1 MIIRKQADSGCA
13 LTRRFALL
21 AALGLLAGVAGS
33 GIAAGPDSNERLREF
48 MQQVRPQ
55 PFASQAGEQAVREA
69 ATVTPARLQERAE
82 LLKQGESALARLDVA
97 AALNAFERAAL
108 ILHAADTEIALV
120 RGYMQAG
127 DYRRALAFGAHTAGA
142 HLDVVG
148 GSLLYVWLLN
158 AGGQPAIAQRLLAD
172 AKTHMPGNPAVAA
185 VQQQIDSG
193 APVASGQLLDL
204 PARLAP
210 YGSMKGLPSTARVVG
225 SAVLLPGGGQ
235 ALVPLGLLP
244 ASGRLWLRNG
254 LGQLVRASV
263 DQRWSASSLAR
274 VRLER
279 ALPVAE
285 TMRLAASDAFPGS
298 PGFAVEYTRSP
309 DATPA
314 WPILRSGFLGAVQGD
329 SGQRLLGIDM
339 PAGAR
344 GGPVFDGA
352 GQLIGMALPASGK
365 GSVKGDSKGNGKG
378 GDRLVPVSELK
389 KILADMSAIQPPD
402 AQPGLPGVLPRS
414 SADAI
419 YESSLK
425 TSLQV
430 ITAP

>member
-1 MIIRKQADSGCA
+1 MTRQLPSNRNT
-13 LTRRFALL
+13 LTRPIAFVLSVLLVL
-21 AALGLLAGVAGS
+21 AAGTAGASSPAGNAPLTS
-33 GIAAGPDSNERLREF
+33 SDRLRHF
-48 MQQVRPQ
+48 MEQVRPQ
-55 PFASQAGEQAVREA
+55 PSGSQAGGQAVREA
-69 ATVTPARLQERAE
+69 VAVSPARLKERAD
-82 LLKQGESALARLDVA
+82 LLKTGEAALAGLNVASALD
-97 AALNAFERAAL
+97 AFERAAL

-120 RGYMQAG
+120 RGHMQAG

-142 HLDVVG
+142 HLDVMG
-148 GSLLYVWLLN
+148 GSLLYAWLLH
-158 AGGQPAIAQRLLAD
+158 AGGQPAIAQRLLAAAD
-172 AKTHMPGNPAVAA
+172 ARMPGNAGVAA

-193 APVASGQLLDL
+193 TPVASGQLLNL

-210 YGSMKGLPSTARVVG
+210 YGSMKGLPRTARVVG
-225 SAVLLPGGGQ
+225 SAVLLPGGSQ

-263 DQRWSASSLAR
+263 DQRWSVSSLAR

-279 ALPVAE
+279 PLPVAE

-298 PGFAVEYTRSP
+298 PGFAVEYARTP
-309 DATPA
+309 NATPA

-352 GQLIGMALPASGK
+352 GQLIGMALPASGQ
-365 GSVKGDSKGNGKG
+365 GSGKG

-389 KILADMSAIQPPD
+389 KILADTSAVQPPGP
-402 AQPGLPGVLPRS
+402 QPVLPGVLPRS